1 MVNLKEYI
9 EFEKGTLPLII
20 SVPHGGTLECRSIP
34 KRTEG
39 IMGIDK
45 ATYELSHDLIFQ
57 IKYESERLPS
67 YIISK
72 IRRSKIDLNR
82 SETEAYNS
90 NSALAS
96 KIYQLY
102 HRKIKEFISENLKT
116 FKYSLL
122 IDIHGF
128 EKHKRPPRYRDVELI
143 LGTDN
148 LASIFS
154 EPVPIKDK
162 DKNIR
167 GKIIKKFLKLG
178 IPIAPGHLRRKEYV
192 LTGGYIIKQYGTSK
206 IPGSQSMQIEFSDRI
221 RLYDGDLRRKVLK
234 ALSEV
239 LLDEIL

>member
-20 SVPHGGTLECRSIP
+20 SVPHGGTFEPQSVPTRS
-34 KRTEG
+34 TG
-39 IMGIDK
+39 ILGIDK
-45 ATYELSHDLIFQ
+45 ATYEISHYLINH
-57 IKYESERLPS
+57 IKDKSERLPS

-72 IRRSKIDLNR
+72 VRRSKIDLNR

-102 HRKIKEFISENLKT
+102 HRKIKEFISDNLKT

-128 EKHKRPPRYRDVELI
+128 EKHKRPSGYRDVELI

-154 EPVPIKDK
+154 KPVPIKDR

-167 GKIIKKFLKLG
+167 GKIIKKFLNLG

-192 LTGGYIIKQYGTSK
+192 LTGGYIIRQYGASN
-206 IPGSQSMQIEFSDRI
+206 ISGSQTIQIEFSDRI
-221 RLYDGDLRRKVLK
+221 RLYDGDLRRKVLI